1 MAAGELER
9 TSSPSKR
16 DEVTEPSAVAQLE
29 ELQRALA
36 EAELRANGLRDQYLR
51 SVAEL
56 DNVRKRAQR
65 EVDNA
70 TRFALEKFATELLPV
85 KDSLE
90 LAVASAAQS
99 DARTLAEGQKAT
111 LKLLA
116 KAFEKLDIKE
126 IDPHGEPFDPAR
138 HEAVLMQPSSKAE
151 PHSVL
156 QVVQRGYELNGRLL
170 RPARVV
176 VAGALNRQDSHP
188 PTAASG
194 ANESPSE

>member
-1 MAAGELER
+1 MTGGELER
-9 TSSPSKR
+9 VPSS
-16 DEVTEPSAVAQLE
+16 DEQESVAEAPSAMAQLE
-29 ELQRALA
+29 ELQRALTDA
-36 EAELRANGLRDQYLR
+36 EVRATSLRDQYLR

-70 TRFALEKFATELLPV
+70 SRFALEKFAMELLPV

-90 LAVASAAQS
+90 LAVASAAQA
-99 DARTLAEGQKAT
+99 DASSLAKGQEAT

-116 KAFEKLDIKE
+116 KAFEKLDIRE
-126 IDPHGEPFDPAR
+126 IDPQGEPFDPAR
-138 HEAVLMQPSSKAE
+138 HEAVLMQPSATAE

-170 RPARVV
+170 RPARVI
-176 VAGALNRQDSHP
+176 VAQALNRDNLHP
-188 PTAASG
+188 PT
-194 ANESPSE
+194 